1 MFSINRQRKW
11 WKIIS
16 KSHKSYKIDIK
27 VWRMSILILSWGS
40 LFNSEN
46 YGGGGATV
54 SYVYTTK
61 PQYVAAVLNK
71 DVLGI
76 LHSKTFANTC

>member
-1 MFSINRQRKW
+1 
-11 WKIIS
+11 
-16 KSHKSYKIDIK
+16 
-27 VWRMSILILSWGS
+27 MSILILSWGS